1 MFAGH
6 IFAFYLELLH
16 EALVYAEAAEK
27 MLGKKEWSESM
38 VILPPAVVMWNSSFR
53 LSSGLG

>member
-6 IFAFYLELLH
+6 IFAFPLELLH
-16 EALVYAEAAEK
+16 EALVYVEAAEK

-38 VILPPAVVMWNSSFR
+38 VILQPVLVMWNSRFR
-53 LSSGLG
+53 LLSGLG